1 MSFPAVTFHSNLDCS
16 SMPGLVEFATSLA
29 VDTRAGHCALP
40 QIISSELTIL
50 TGIEWA
56 TTLGFGG
63 AFTVR
68 LFAVFAVAFF
78 AVDLFAVDFFAADFF
93 AAGLAFGFAFRF
105 SAKPK
110 LKLTA
115 SKITNTRIA
124 LCICRG
130 TDFSL

>member
-1 MSFPAVTFHSNLDCS
+1 
-16 SMPGLVEFATSLA
+16 MPGLVEFATSFA
-29 VDTRAGHCALP
+29 VDTRVGHCALP

-78 AVDLFAVDFFAADFF
+78 AVDLFAVDFFAV
-93 AAGLAFGFAFRF
+93 GLALGFAFRF

-110 LKLTA
+110 LRLTA

>member
-1 MSFPAVTFHSNLDCS
+1 
-16 SMPGLVEFATSLA
+16 MPGLVEFATSLA
-29 VDTRAGHCALP
+29 VDTRVGHCALP

-78 AVDLFAVDFFAADFF
+78 AVDLFAVDFFAV
-93 AAGLAFGFAFRF
+93 GLALGFAFRF

-110 LKLTA
+110 LRLTA

-130 TDFSL
+130 TDFSLCEQYFQVASLDWNYWSYII